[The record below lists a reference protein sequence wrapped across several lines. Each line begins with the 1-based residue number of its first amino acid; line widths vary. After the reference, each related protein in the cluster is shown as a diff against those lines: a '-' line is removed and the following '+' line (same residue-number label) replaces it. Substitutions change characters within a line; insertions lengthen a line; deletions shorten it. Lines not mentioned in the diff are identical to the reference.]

1 MRILGLREIQITCSM
16 YVFVVNETIFPGTS
30 LQSTQVFSEPR
41 LFSEQT
47 ERPRVDVRAEC
58 LFRASFQFKFSLRY

>member
-1 MRILGLREIQITCSM
+1 MRNLGFREVQVTCSM
-16 YVFVVNETIFPGTS
+16 CVFVVNETVLSGTC

-47 ERPRVDVRAEC
+47 ERPRVDVRAE
-58 LFRASFQFKFSLRY
+58 